1 MTRLILTIFTI
12 LTITSCRQS
21 TPLTETEKTSI
32 VLEVRQTLDN
42 YYNDI
47 RKSGLTAE
55 FKYLDNS
62 SEFFWVPPGY
72 SSSISYDSV
81 ATVLKQNAPKYNSI
95 DNSFDTLRIVPLSK
109 ELATYTGR
117 LHSTMTDTSGKVMT
131 FSLVETGV
139 LIKRKDGWKL
149 LNGQTSILNQQ

>member
-1 MTRLILTIFTI
+1 MKQPIITIFTI
-12 LTITSCRQS
+12 LTIVSCRQS
-21 TPLTETEKTSI
+21 KPLTENDKANIIE
-32 VLEVRQTLDN
+32 EVHQTLDN
-42 YYNDI
+42 YYKDI

-81 ATVLKQNAPKYNSI
+81 TIVLKQNAPKYKLI
-95 DNSFDTLRIVPLSK
+95 ENSFDTLLIIPLSK

-117 LHSTMTDTSGKVMT
+117 LNSTMTDTSDKTMT

-149 LNGQTSILNQQ
+149 LSGQTSILNKQ